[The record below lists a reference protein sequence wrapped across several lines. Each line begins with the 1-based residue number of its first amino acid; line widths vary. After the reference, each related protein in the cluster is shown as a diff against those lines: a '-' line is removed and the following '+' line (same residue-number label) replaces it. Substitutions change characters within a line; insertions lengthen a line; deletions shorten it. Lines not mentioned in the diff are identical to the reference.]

1 MIRRPP
7 RSTLFPYTTLF
18 RSHHR
23 GAVAEASGSPAGRAA
38 RRGGVARAAG
48 GARGPRGRPAVSTGP
63 GDDLVDPDVACR
75 VSRSAQGAAR
85 GLGAAQ
91 ERAGAPGARGRTG
104 NDPSVGAA
112 LRPGV

>member
-63 GDDLVDPDVACR
+63 GGDLGHPDVACR
-75 VSRSAQGAAR
+75 VSRSAQGAGR
-85 GLGAAQ
+85 GLGAAP
-91 ERAGAPGARGRTG
+91 ERAGAGGGAGGEGKKTTG
-104 NDPSVGAA
+104 V
-112 LRPGV
+112 